1 MKAMV
6 FAAGYGERLRPLTE
20 TLPKALI
27 PVAGRAMIEYPL
39 LLLKYYGIREIIINL
54 HHLGEKIETYL
65 GDGNRLGLEIIYSW
79 EKNLLDTGGG
89 LLKAKPSLTG
99 GTFVVINNDVIID
112 LDLRRLIEQHRG
124 HKATATLVLRPDAL
138 ADQYGAIET
147 SEDHRL
153 QRFLGFEAPAIAQAG
168 PLKKFMFTGV
178 QVLEPK
184 IFAYLES
191 EGSERFSTTKAI
203 YPRMLTE
210 GEPLYGFPS
219 SGYWQDLG
227 TLERLKE
234 AEKELLAGEIK
245 LHYLE

>member
-6 FAAGYGERLRPLTE
+6 FAAGYGERLRPMTDK
-20 TLPKALI
+20 LPKALI

-39 LLLKYYGIREIIINL
+39 LLLKYYGIREIVINL
-54 HHLGEKIETYL
+54 HYLGEKIETYL
-65 GDGNRLGLEIIYSW
+65 GGGKRLGLEITYSW
-79 EKNLLDTGGG
+79 EKNLLGTGGG
-89 LLKAKPSLTG
+89 LLKAKPFLAG
-99 GTFVVINNDVIID
+99 NTFIVINSDVIID
-112 LDLRRLIEQHRG
+112 LDLKKLIEQHRAE
-124 HKATATLVLRPDAL
+124 KAMATLVLRPDAL

-153 QRFLGFEAPAIAQAG
+153 RKFLGFEAPAIGQVG

-184 IFAYLES
+184 IFAYLEA
-191 EGSERFSTTKAI
+191 EGSERFGTTKAI

-210 GEPLYGFPS
+210 GQPLYGFPC

-227 TLERLKE
+227 TLERIKE
-234 AEKELLAGEIK
+234 AEKKLAAGEVK